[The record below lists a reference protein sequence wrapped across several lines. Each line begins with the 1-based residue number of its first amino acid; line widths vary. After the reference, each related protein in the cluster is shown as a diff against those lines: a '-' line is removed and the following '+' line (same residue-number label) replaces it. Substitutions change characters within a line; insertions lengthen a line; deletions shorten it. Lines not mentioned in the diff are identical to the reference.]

1 MSIVCLAPHRPHHLV
16 SRGLR
21 HEHLVPIC
29 NQNHTIPP
37 TGNAYRQLLAC
48 IAAAIAMTG
57 SLDAVRQL
65 ASRVLLL
72 NHDFSSSPA
81 HHAADATPSASLPLF
96 SSSIGAMWAL
106 VGLLI
111 GMGLALLSVWQRHRR
126 ARRLLEGGQCNLPTV
141 LWRPRFVNY
150 APDQEDE
157 HEDDEALMKTIQ
169 HSNQG
174 KSQQKMASSSITN
187 MLPRMERLGG
197 SYGMYGTIYGLSTR
211 VVHVG
216 HPLPAKTILSG
227 LGSSASTGGGS
238 IGGSIRHRQATS
250 ARINQKRRSTFISSS
265 GATKAP
271 AYDHFKNFSGDGVFT
286 ADGDDWKAK
295 RASVI
300 HCLLRGCTGDK
311 SDGMRRLERE
321 ANLAVDGFIE
331 NIERERKMRRRA
343 GQCNYSEVEEA
354 DICLN
359 VVPILQKS
367 TIGLIYRFITHHD
380 IALCR
385 AGIEE
390 DGIVHDE
397 ASDSNS
403 LATTTPKSSSTSL
416 CSLSEEE
423 SPRPL
428 GNENGGNEFY
438 AKTPNKATE
447 NHTNTSS
454 VPMRLLGSYLKSV
467 THIRMIILAQS
478 RSFWFLVPRWIYRVF
493 SPMYRAEEKTMGPIR
508 EFARAACLNAQPGSP
523 LALLQSRP
531 SHGSGNNAR
540 KSSRNSTDVSKAML
554 DEAITLLFAG
564 QDTSAATLSWTL
576 HLLSLYPEVQEKLAK
591 EVAASLKKQQNS
603 NDDGDAQFFTKQ
615 FASNMPY
622 LDAVIKE
629 SMRLYPVAPFVVRK
643 LPLDVTIPAET
654 KSAAPT
660 ILPEGS
666 LACVWI
672 YALHR
677 NPRLWHRPDD
687 FVPERWID
695 PNLKDL
701 DEGQCSGAFMPF
713 ANGPRNCVGQPLA
726 HVILRI
732 ILARIV
738 DRYKVVDKR
747 LGNAGGSAVPVV
759 SAAMDLR
766 KDMQAGFTVLPS
778 GGVRLSLQRRRRTTT
793 KED

>member
-1 MSIVCLAPHRPHHLV
+1 MAGPIQIIVRW
-16 SRGLR
+16 
-21 HEHLVPIC
+21 
-29 NQNHTIPP
+29 
-37 TGNAYRQLLAC
+37 
-48 IAAAIAMTG
+48 
-57 SLDAVRQL
+57 L
-65 ASRVLLL
+65 ASKVLLDRET
-72 NHDFSSSPA
+72 NDERG
-81 HHAADATPSASLPLF
+81 AAPVDAASLPI
-96 SSSIGAMWAL
+96 SPSTSAMWTL
-106 VGLLI
+106 LGLLI
-111 GMGLALLSVWQRHRR
+111 GVALVLLSLWRRHRR
-126 ARRLLEGGQCNLPTV
+126 ARRLLEGGRCNLPTV

-150 APDQEDE
+150 APDQ
-157 HEDDEALMKTIQ
+157 DDNHDDDTDAEPR
-169 HSNQG
+169 G
-174 KSQQKMASSSITN
+174 KPQQKMASSSITN

-197 SYGMYGTIYGLSTR
+197 PYGMYGTIYGLSTR

-216 HPLPAKTILSG
+216 HPVPAKTILSG
-227 LGSSASTGGGS
+227 LGGGAGAGSSAT
-238 IGGSIRHRQATS
+238 GSIRQSPS
-250 ARINQKRRSTFISSS
+250 ASASRFSQRRRSTFITSS
-265 GATKAP
+265 GATKSP

-321 ANLAVDGFIE
+321 ANHAANGFIG
-331 NIERERKMRRRA
+331 NIERAKKLRGGRRDQME
-343 GQCNYSEVEEA
+343 GEA
-354 DICLN
+354 ADVCLN
-359 VVPILQKS
+359 IVPILQKS

-380 IALCR
+380 IDLCR
-385 AGIEE
+385 EGLEE
-390 DGIVHDE
+390 DGTAHDE
-397 ASDSNS
+397 ESESAS

-423 SPRPL
+423 SPKPVGR
-428 GNENGGNEFY
+428 GNDSDEGHTKLSIGMNGS
-438 AKTPNKATE
+438 
-447 NHTNTSS
+447 HTGISCAP
-454 VPMRLLGSYLKSV
+454 VRLLESYLKSV

-508 EFARAACLNAQPGSP
+508 DFARAACLNAQPGSP
-523 LALLQSRP
+523 LASLQSRS
-531 SHGSGNNAR
+531 SHGPGNDTR
-540 KSSRNSTDVSKAML
+540 SSTRNPTDVSKAMM

-576 HLLSLYPEVQEKLAK
+576 HLLSLYPEAQEKLAR
-591 EVAASLKKQQNS
+591 EVACSLGKQRDS
-603 NDDGDAQFFTKQ
+603 EGDGGGQFFTKQ
-615 FASNMPY
+615 FISSLSY

-643 LPLDVTIPAET
+643 LPQDVAISAEN
-654 KSAAPT
+654 KSGVGAPT

-695 PNLKDL
+695 PKLKDL
-701 DEGQCSGAFMPF
+701 DEGQRSGAFMPF
-713 ANGPRNCVGQPLA
+713 ASGPRNCVGQPLA

-732 ILARIV
+732 MLARIV
-738 DRYKVVDKR
+738 DRYRVVDKR
-747 LGNAGGSAVPVV
+747 LGHDGGVATAS
-759 SAAMDLR
+759 AMDLR

-778 GGVRLSLQRRRRTTT
+778 GGVRLSLQRRRWSTT
-793 KED
+793 KKGGLSEEEVVFQVL

>member
-1 MSIVCLAPHRPHHLV
+1 MAGP
-16 SRGLR
+16 
-21 HEHLVPIC
+21 
-29 NQNHTIPP
+29 
-37 TGNAYRQLLAC
+37 
-48 IAAAIAMTG
+48 
-57 SLDAVRQL
+57 LDAVRQL
-65 ASRVLLL
+65 ASRVLL
-72 NHDFSSSPA
+72 NRDFSNSPA
-81 HHAADATPSASLPLF
+81 NHADVADAMPSASLPVC

-111 GMGLALLSVWQRHRR
+111 GMGLVVLSLWQRHRR

-150 APDQEDE
+150 APDHDDNDVDDE
-157 HEDDEALMKTIQ
+157 HESDDAIMKVIQ

-197 SYGMYGTIYGLSTR
+197 PHGMYGTIYGLSTR

-227 LGSSASTGGGS
+227 LGGTGGGA
-238 IGGSIRHRQATS
+238 IGGSIRQTTS
-250 ARINQKRRSTFISSS
+250 ARANQKRRSTFISSS

-321 ANLAVDGFIE
+321 ANLAVDGFIG
-331 NIERERKMRRRA
+331 NIERERNLRGGA
-343 GQCNYSEVEEA
+343 GQYNYSEVEEA
-354 DICLN
+354 DLCLN

-367 TIGLIYRFITHHD
+367 TIGLIYRFITHHG
-380 IALCR
+380 INLCR

-397 ASDSNS
+397 ASESNS

-447 NHTNTSS
+447 DHTNTSS

-540 KSSRNSTDVSKAML
+540 ESSRNSTDVSKAML

-591 EVAASLKKQQNS
+591 EVATSLKEHQNS
-603 NDDGDAQFFTKQ
+603 NDDRGDAQFFTKQ
-615 FASNMPY
+615 FISNMPY

-643 LPLDVTIPAET
+643 LPQDVAIPAEN

-687 FVPERWID
+687 FVPERWMD
-695 PNLKDL
+695 LNLKDL
-701 DEGQCSGAFMPF
+701 DEGQRSGAFMPF

-732 ILARIV
+732 MLARIV
-738 DRYKVVDKR
+738 DRYKVIDKR
-747 LGNAGGSAVPVV
+747 LRNAGGSTAV
-759 SAAMDLR
+759 SAMDLR

-778 GGVRLSLQRRRRTTT
+778 GGVRLSLERRRTT